1 MWAKR
6 GAKTM
11 KAVEEGI
18 GDRIQF
24 LLKTGRFL
32 ETMALVQSRNSTDVQ
47 DDFINDLREICVS
60 LRLEFEDAGLIKTA
74 SPSGSEFWKK
84 MTGKRIGF
92 VDGGVARI
100 DLPSAA
106 PIGIR
111 VGTYSVECGSDG
123 PDREQFDFKS
133 FVVDELYGNESRT
146 FIETNDD
153 IARMA
158 DCSRIIAEGSAV
170 AKFTEDKFKPDLVM
184 LHGPLVNP
192 SAPYGTPGF
201 PAFTKELSQELF
213 PFADQSEWQE
223 KDRHFVSLYQKLCQF
238 IDESDVPC
246 VGVIERSAVKKPQVI
261 EYHLKK
267 MSDQKII
274 SKKSM
279 REYLEILTE
288 RYLSDRTIF
297 SILLNS
303 GEWIEPAIINP
314 QGDDNKW
321 PNEWKSVIRHFP
333 DALTSYVKS
342 SEEGEPFRV
351 QMTEGH
357 NLDHWIGDLLVNT
370 ARLLPSYNFPV
381 GLDIVDKFAKV
392 PAWMSKGI
400 KGQHAKVLMLKAL
413 ETGDQS
419 TINYA
424 RRIIAAKGRDWMFRP
439 EA

>member
-1 MWAKR
+1 MKTAK
-6 GAKTM
+6 
-11 KAVEEGI
+11 EDI

-32 ETMALVQSRNSTDVQ
+32 ETMALVQSRDSKEVQ
-47 DDFINDLREICVS
+47 ENFINDLTKICVS
-60 LRLEFEDAGLIKTA
+60 LREVFEDAGLIKSA
-74 SPSGSEFWKK
+74 SPSSGDFWKK
-84 MTGKRIGF
+84 MKGKRIGF

-111 VGTYSVECGSDG
+111 VGTYSVECGSQEL
-123 PDREQFDFKS
+123 DREQFDFKS
-133 FVVDELYGNESRT
+133 FVIDELYGDAQRS
-146 FIETNDD
+146 FVETNDD

-158 DCSRIIAEGSAV
+158 DCSRIIAEASAV
-170 AKFTEDKFKPDLVM
+170 AKFVTDKFKPDLVM

-201 PAFTKELSQELF
+201 PAFTKELAQELF
-213 PFADQSEWQE
+213 PFSDQSDWEE
-223 KDRHFVSLYQKLCQF
+223 KDRHFVALYQKICQF

-261 EYHLKK
+261 EYHLEK
-267 MSDQKII
+267 MSEQKII
-274 SKKSM
+274 SKKSK
-279 REYLEILTE
+279 RDYLEILNE

-297 SILLNS
+297 SILLKS
-303 GEWIEPAIINP
+303 GEWIEPATINT
-314 QGDDNKW
+314 QGDDGKW
-321 PNEWKSVIRHFP
+321 PNEWKSTIRHFP

-357 NLDHWIGDLLVNT
+357 NFDYWIGDLLVNT
-370 ARLLPSYNFPV
+370 ARLLPTYNFPV

-419 TINYA
+419 AINFA

>member
-1 MWAKR
+1 M
-6 GAKTM
+6 TS
-11 KAVEEGI
+11 VEEDI
-18 GDRIQF
+18 GDRLRY

-32 ETMALVQSRNSTDVQ
+32 ETMALVQTRDSTDVQ
-47 DDFINDLREICVS
+47 EDFINDLSNICIS
-60 LRLEFEDAGLIKTA
+60 LRKEFENAGLIKKA
-74 SPSGSEFWKK
+74 SPSSSEFWKK
-84 MTGKRIGF
+84 MNGKRVGF

-111 VGTYSVECGSDG
+111 VGTYSVECGSNKT
-123 PDREQFDFKS
+123 DRESFDFKS
-133 FVVDELYGNESRT
+133 FVVDELYGNERHS

-158 DCSRIIAEGSAV
+158 DCSRIIAEASAV
-170 AKFTEDKFKPDLVM
+170 AKFTQDKLKPDLVM

-192 SAPYGTPGF
+192 AAPYGTPGF
-201 PAFTKELSQELF
+201 PCFTEELSQELF
-213 PFADQSEWQE
+213 PFSDQSEWNDQ
-223 KDRHFVSLYQKLCQF
+223 DRHFMSLYQKISQF
-238 IDESDVPC
+238 IDASDVPC

-261 EYHLKK
+261 KYHLEK
-267 MSDQKII
+267 MAEQKII
-274 SKKSM
+274 SKKSA
-279 REYLEILTE
+279 REYLDILYE
-288 RYLSDRTIF
+288 RYLSDRVIF
-297 SILLNS
+297 SILLKA
-303 GEWIEPAIINP
+303 GEWIEPAVINP
-314 QGDDNKW
+314 QGDEGKW
-321 PNEWKSVIRHFP
+321 PNEWKSIIRHFP

-342 SEEGEPFRV
+342 SEDGEPFRV
-351 QMTEGH
+351 QMTE
-357 NLDHWIGDLLVNT
+357 NQKFDDWIGDLLVNT

-413 ETGDQS
+413 ETGDPS
-419 TINYA
+419 AINFA